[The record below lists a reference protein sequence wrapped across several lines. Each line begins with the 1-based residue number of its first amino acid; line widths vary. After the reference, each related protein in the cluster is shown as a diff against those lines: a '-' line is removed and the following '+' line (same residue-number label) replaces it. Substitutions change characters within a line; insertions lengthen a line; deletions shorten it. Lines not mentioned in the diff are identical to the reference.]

1 MENAHATPKNENVCW
16 ENAIARLENGTV
28 SPKIQFVIKY

>member
-1 MENAHATPKNENVCW
+1 MENAHATPKNGDVRW
-16 ENAIARLENGTV
+16 KNAIARLENGTV